1 MFPTAARLFAWLP
14 RFLRRH
20 RLMLGWIRLTGEDPV
35 QLVEVLPGV
44 RGYADLREGMLRLI
58 VIDGQFERDF

>member
-1 MFPTAARLFAWLP
+1 
-14 RFLRRH
+14 
-20 RLMLGWIRLTGEDPV
+20 MLGWIRLTGEDPV

-58 VIDGQFERDF
+58 VIDGQFERDFFDWRKCCRRAERSLMWGQILG